1 MQSALTTTHEI
12 AHQCHAGSAS
22 VGVASGEQ
30 RYTLRGLS
38 PIETSDDPPTRFKI
52 ANWKLEKFRGGSV
65 LVNNESV
72 TEVRRRMSANR
83 VDRVRIDVCHKTAFK
98 KAEDIQ
104 PEDILG
110 YGDLEDVPGDGLY
123 VCNAQWGARAIR
135 DQIWKLL
142 PDPSP
147 AFYARK
153 GDHMMTQLDSVGLCP
168 NGELEL
174 PRLCSADNNSA
185 TPPDTYLK
193 SVTPEAMLKT
203 LLALLTKA
211 GVKVPAQGDMPD
223 TEYEAVLTGAA
234 ADYVGSGGGAA
245 EEKAEMTSAKETE
258 YDKRLKAIEDQNARN
273 AKAADTA
280 AKREIM
286 SKCSAEGKVVPLT
299 DEQIFGKAG
308 EEGIALSA
316 LEAIY
321 GNLKATV
328 AVKAGGDGK
337 QADKTNVETQH
348 KLSADE
354 QKVADI
360 MGVTAEELEKFAPAA
375 GA

>member
-1 MQSALTTTHEI
+1 M
-12 AHQCHAGSAS
+12 
-22 VGVASGEQ
+22 
-30 RYTLRGLS
+30 LRGLS
-38 PIETSDDPPTRFKI
+38 PLETSDDPPKRFKI

-65 LVNNESV
+65 LVNEAAV
-72 TEVRRRMSANR
+72 AEVRRRMSAGR
-83 VDRVRIDVCHKTAFK
+83 VDRVRIDVAHKTAFK
-98 KAEDIQ
+98 KAAEMQ

-123 VCNAQWGARAIR
+123 VCNAEWTPRAISG
-135 DQIWKLL
+135 QLWKAL

-147 AFYARK
+147 AFMARK
-153 GDHMMTQLDSVGLCP
+153 DDHMMTQLDSVGLCP

-174 PRLCSADNNSA
+174 PRLCSADDNNFGGRDAPA

-211 GVKVPAQGDMPD
+211 GVKVPEQGDTPD
-223 TEYEAVLTGAA
+223 AEYEAILTGAA
-234 ADYVGSGGGAA
+234 ADYVGDGGDAPPA
-245 EEKAEMTSAKETE
+245 EKKEMLSAKDSDVE
-258 YDKRLKAIEDQNARN
+258 KRLKAIETQNAVN

-299 DEQIFGKAG
+299 DEQIYGKAG
-308 EEGIALSA
+308 EEGIALNA

-321 GNLKATV
+321 SNLKPTV
-328 AVKAGGDGK
+328 KVGSAGASPH
-337 QADKTNVETQH
+337 QADKTNTET
-348 KLSADE
+348 KRVLSADE
-354 QKVADI
+354 QKIADV
-360 MGVTAEELEKFAPAA
+360 MGVTAEELNQYAPAA
-375 GA
+375 A